1 MGTWTEK
8 IKDNDT
14 TLDIYSDFFDRYN
27 SGENPEMIIKAIKSE
42 YADYFNDSDD
52 RNNALIGLALAEWE
66 TKSLE
71 PELFSTIKE
80 IITDGN
86 DLDVWKNLG
95 ANEKSLKKR
104 QKELEKFLKQIS
116 QEKEKPKRRVRPKF
130 EFSTKEI
137 VRAISPDNKK
147 ELLIQDEFTNG
158 QYVHTSGIMTWY
170 SGGGVGIFYHD
181 KPDCSMNIKW
191 INSQTIE
198 IRHEKGL
205 NFSKKEKKAFY
216 LGDGIDI
223 KYKEK

>member
-14 TLDIYSDFFDRYN
+14 TLDIYSAFFDRYN
-27 SGENPEMIIKAIKSE
+27 SGENPDFIMKSIKKE
-42 YADYFNDSDD
+42 YQDYFNDSDD

-71 PELFSTIKE
+71 PELFSTIKK
-80 IITDGN
+80 IITDRN

-137 VRAISPDNKK
+137 VRVISPDNKK
-147 ELLIQDEFTNG
+147 EILIQDEYTNG
-158 QYVHTSGIMTWY
+158 QYVHTSGILTWY
-170 SGGGVGIFYHD
+170 SGGGAGIVYHD
-181 KPDCSMNIKW
+181 KPDCRMKIKW
-191 INSQTIE
+191 INSQSIE

-205 NFSKKEKKAFY
+205 NFSKKENDAFY
-216 LGDGIDI
+216 FGDGIEI
-223 KYKEK
+223 KYKED